1 MNDGSL
7 AQNLEALLLSTG
19 DSLRTADLQR
29 ALREA
34 RERALAERAEKGEE
48 GSPVEEDLP
57 PEPPAREEL
66 ESALAALGDRWQREG
81 RPYELGRG
89 PEGYQ
94 LVLRAGFAPVIR
106 ALRREP
112 PPARL
117 SRAALETL
125 AIVAY
130 RQPVTR
136 AEMERIRGVSVDSA
150 LGKLQEH
157 GLVDAAGRAELPG
170 RPVLYA
176 STDRFLEL
184 CGIGSLEELPASDV
198 LTPLQLDEW
207 VREEKGPEEVPDTG
221 MMGLAPGAEEAVAGN
236 GAEEAVASTGE
247 GGR

>member
-1 MNDGSL
+1 MNAGAL
-7 AQNLEALLLSTG
+7 EQNLEALLLSTG
-19 DSLRTADLQR
+19 ESLGSADLQR
-29 ALREA
+29 ALRDA

-48 GSPVEEDLP
+48 GSAEAEDLP
-57 PEPPAREEL
+57 PEPPTPADL
-66 ESALAALGDRWQREG
+66 EGALATLEERWEREG

-89 PEGYQ
+89 PEGFQ
-94 LVLRAGFAPVIR
+94 LVLRARFAPVIR
-106 ALRREP
+106 ALRRDP

-170 RPVLYA
+170 RPVVYA
-176 STDRFLEL
+176 TTDRFLEL
-184 CGIGSLEELPASDV
+184 CGIGSLDELPASDV
-198 LTPLQLDEW
+198 LTPDQLDEW
-207 VREEKGPEEVPDTG
+207 VREEQPAEELPDTG
-221 MMGLAPGAEEAVAGN
+221 AMGLAPGSEEAVAAN
-236 GAEEAVASTGE
+236 GTGGVLPPAGEAGS
-247 GGR
+247 

>member
-1 MNDGSL
+1 VNDGSL
-7 AQNLEALLLSTG
+7 AENLEALLLSTG
-19 DSLRTADLQR
+19 DCLRTADLQR

-34 RERALAERAEKGEE
+34 RERVAAERAEKEGDAAPAEGE
-48 GSPVEEDLP
+48 LP
-57 PEPPAREEL
+57 PEPPGREEL
-66 ESALAALGDRWQREG
+66 ESALAALGERWQRED

-89 PEGYQ
+89 PEGFQ
-94 LVLRAGFAPVIR
+94 VVLRGRFAPVIR

-157 GLVDAAGRAELPG
+157 GLVDAAGRADLPG
-170 RPVLYA
+170 RPVVYA
-176 STDRFLEL
+176 TTDRFLEL

-198 LTPLQLDEW
+198 LTPAQLDEW
-207 VREEKGPEEVPDTG
+207 GREGEGPEELPDTG
-221 MMGLAPGAEEAVAGN
+221 MMGLAPGEEEAAPGN
-236 GAEEAVASTGE
+236 GRAEPVAPAGE
-247 GGR
+247 GGA